1 MAYEIRAMSFGE
13 ILDSGFRLLRNHAL
27 ILIGFALPIYI
38 PLAYATNRLEAQA
51 QATAKP
57 DLTALFPM
65 LILISLSPL
74 VTVALTTAIAEYY
87 LGRSVSFGQV
97 LRSTLAVFFPITG
110 TFFLMGFA
118 VLGGLLL
125 LVIPGLY
132 LALSFYLVTT
142 VAVIEKCYGRK
153 ALRRSRE
160 LMRGNLL
167 RALGIVVLS
176 WLMVTVLGM
185 GIGMAF
191 ALAPSLAPLA
201 SGIAQAVTVALLT
214 AVSVVLYF
222 DIRCRKEAFDLE
234 HLAAQVDG
242 AGSVAPPARAT
253 A

>member
-1 MAYEIRAMSFGE
+1 MSFGE
-13 ILDSGFRLLRNHAL
+13 ILDAGFRLLRNHTL
-27 ILIGFALPIYI
+27 ILIGVALPIYI
-38 PLAYATNRLEAQA
+38 PLAYASSRLETQFAV
-51 QATAKP
+51 KP
-57 DLTALFPM
+57 DPM
-65 LILISLSPL
+65 AFLPLLVLIGLSPL
-74 VTVALTTAIAEYY
+74 VTVALTTAIADYY

-110 TFFLMGFA
+110 TFFLMTFA

-125 LVIPGLY
+125 LIIPGLY

-142 VAVIEKCYGRK
+142 VAVIEKCYGRD
-153 ALRRSRE
+153 ALGRSRE

-167 RALGIVVLS
+167 RALVIVVIS
-176 WLMVTVLGM
+176 WLLVTVLGM
-185 GIGMAF
+185 GLGLAF
-191 ALAPSLAPLA
+191 KLAPSLAPLA
-201 SGIAQAVTVALLT
+201 SGIAQAVSFAYLT

-242 AGSVAPPARAT
+242 AGSVAPPARAS